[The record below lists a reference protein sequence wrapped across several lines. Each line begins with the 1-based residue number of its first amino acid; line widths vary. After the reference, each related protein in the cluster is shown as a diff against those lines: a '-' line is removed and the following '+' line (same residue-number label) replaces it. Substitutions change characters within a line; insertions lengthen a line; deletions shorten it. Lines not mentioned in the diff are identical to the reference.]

1 MTSPERQSS
10 VNNCERSGWDRGS
23 SGILT
28 RSHEPAVRPLLELH
42 GCKSPPCISPGAKA
56 RGNSM
61 SAELTA
67 VERCKALQ
75 AELDAMRAE
84 AYAMQR
90 LAPRAI
96 MNVEEAAD
104 YLRISVRQIH
114 RVLKTGS
121 IKRAR
126 IGKRLVFKRA
136 ELDHYVDLQTALCA

>member
-1 MTSPERQSS
+1 
-10 VNNCERSGWDRGS
+10 
-23 SGILT
+23 
-28 RSHEPAVRPLLELH
+28 
-42 GCKSPPCISPGAKA
+42 
-56 RGNSM
+56 M